1 MLVTTQPTIWVANG
15 EYMRVKAGT
24 RVERVRSLEASITD
38 PHKYGLVLGA
48 IQQAARNDITLVP
61 VILAGAVRLL
71 PEGLLKEVRS

>member
-1 MLVTTQPTIWVANG
+1 MLVTTQSTTWVANG
-15 EYMRVKAGT
+15 AYMRVKAGT

-48 IQQAARNDITLVP
+48 IQQAARHDITLIP
-61 VILAGAVRLL
+61 VILAGEVRVL